1 MHKPSNLYYK
11 TKMSAMVNYKTN
23 NKYLNSNA
31 IQVKLLRFHCLCVK
45 LAMITS

>member
-1 MHKPSNLYYK
+1 MHNPLNLYYK
-11 TKMSAMVNYKTN
+11 MSAMSYYKTN

-31 IQVKLLRFHCLCVK
+31 IQVKILRFHSLCVK